1 MKKIFKVLLSFILL
15 SLSSCNEPICE
26 EQPPS
31 TDLATVYEE
40 TFIVHL
46 ESAFAYIPEEPIT
59 HGKSIIHLKDSN
71 NKYMLFDYDY
81 HQFNID
87 MLHNGEKI
95 KISYT
100 GEIKEVDR
108 KFVIENGS
116 IQNIEVIEKANRY
129 PFELYNVP
137 GADPYYFDIVYKG
150 EDKSLKFKF
159 NENFFYINKEL
170 DYVSFP
176 YGYNGLKL
184 YGVDNPNSYSMIE
197 DDFIHISSLH
207 VLDEY
212 IEPDRSEYEQQKLNT
227 ILINNYIEKV
237 YLAINFMYTS
247 KYGYVIESANYR
259 KTFQNIE
266 KNKKHK
272 TEFFSFNQYDCEGI
286 YEIED
291 NITTLYHS
299 NGVRYVSNDNIN
311 LEINNEFERAFNKIY
326 SKHIDTTFKNNETYD
341 DYRLVVNQ
349 IDPCCNGPIESI
361 SFINQKYDYLS
372 FNIRIV
378 DDGKELE
385 SLITIDKNKYIS
397 YEEYYEKMILQASK
411 INIDTPYQLLD
422 KFDNVDNENLLYEFG
437 FGIYS
442 FIEKKYESFDNYS
455 KVFYSVTSYPDYF
468 YSLGNHITII
478 AITDPN
484 VSFDGFS
491 LNSSKEEIINYYMSL
506 GYKVTEENVLSLN
519 GIMINILEKDGNI
532 SSIIYS
538 CNPTNVM
545 KVVF

>member
-31 TDLATVYEE
+31 TDLGVVSSEIFTVHYLSFQQNVDLNQSDYGEM
-40 TFIVHL
+40 FIAL
-46 ESAFAYIPEEPIT
+46 ENDNYHYVEF
-59 HGKSIIHLKDSN
+59 D
-71 NKYMLFDYDY
+71 FDYKD
-81 HQFNID
+81 FGID
-87 MLHNGEKI
+87 MLHSGEKI
-95 KISYT
+95 KISHT
-100 GEIKEVDR
+100 GDIKEIDR
-108 KFVIENGS
+108 KFTIENGA

-129 PFELYNVP
+129 SFELYNVP

-150 EDKSLKFKF
+150 EDTSLKFKF
-159 NENFFYINKEL
+159 DTDFFYINNNL
-170 DYVSFP
+170 DYVSMP

-184 YGVDNPNSYSMIE
+184 YGVDNPNPSSMIE

-207 VLDEY
+207 VEGEYNKPNRNDYEQEQLRITSLNEY
-212 IEPDRSEYEQQKLNT
+212 IKNT
-227 ILINNYIEKV
+227 
-237 YLAINFMYTS
+237 YLAINYMHTPN
-247 KYGYVIESANYR
+247 YGYVIESGSYR
-259 KTFQNIE
+259 KTFQNIN
-266 KNKKHK
+266 KNRKHK
-272 TEFFSFNQYDCEGI
+272 TEYFSFNQYDCEGI

-299 NGVRYVSNDNIN
+299 NGVRYVSNDNIG
-311 LEINNEFERAFNKIY
+311 LEINYDIERTFNKIY
-326 SKHIDTTFKNNETYD
+326 LEYLNTTFKNNEIYNG
-341 DYRLVVNQ
+341 YKLIVSQ

-361 SFINQKYDYLS
+361 SFINQKDDYLS

-422 KFDNVDNENLLYEFG
+422 KFNNVDNENLLYEFG

-442 FIEKKYESFDNYS
+442 FIEKKYESFDNNS

-468 YSLGNHITII
+468 YSLGNHITLI
-478 AITDPN
+478 AITDSN
-484 VSFDGFS
+484 VSFDGFT